1 MPPSSGTSTP
11 AVNEVSKQAAAS
23 EAVATHRLF
32 PRGIPH
38 FLLQLAIWL
47 GFYLAYKLARGIV
60 DDRAFST
67 RLAFDNGRW
76 IINFEERAHSL
87 FEISLQQL
95 LLSSR
100 LLIDLAT
107 ATYWLSQ
114 FVVLG
119 LALLW
124 VYFRRHEAFAR
135 FRNWVIL
142 ANMIGLV
149 GYVLMPTA
157 PPRMFPS
164 VGFLDINELFSSI
177 NGNTRAVSALGNP
190 YAAMPSLHAADALI
204 VGISLALAT
213 RHWWARILWLA
224 WPVWVWFTVMATG
237 NHFWMDV
244 AAGVLVALIA
254 APVVDSRLRPWSH
267 GGRQPKSEPSAA

>member
-1 MPPSSGTSTP
+1 MPPSTGTSVP
-11 AVNEVSKQAAAS
+11 AVKEATLERAVSAKP
-23 EAVATHRLF
+23 ERRLF
-32 PRGIPH
+32 PRGLGH
-38 FLLQLAIWL
+38 FLLQIGIWL
-47 GFYLAYKLARGIV
+47 GFYLAYKVARGIA

-76 IINFEERAHSL
+76 VINFEERAHAL

-135 FRNWVIL
+135 FRNWVML

-149 GYVLMPTA
+149 GYVLVPTA
-157 PPRMFPS
+157 PPRMFPGA
-164 VGFLDINELFSSI
+164 GFLDVNALFSSV
-177 NGNTRAVSALGNP
+177 NSNSRAVSALGNP

-204 VGISLALAT
+204 VGVSLALVT
-213 RHWWARILWLA
+213 RRWWVRALWLA
-224 WPVWVWFTVMATG
+224 WPAWVWFTVMATG

-254 APVVDSRLRPWSH
+254 APVVDSRLRPW
-267 GGRQPKSEPSAA
+267 GRDARRPESEPSAA